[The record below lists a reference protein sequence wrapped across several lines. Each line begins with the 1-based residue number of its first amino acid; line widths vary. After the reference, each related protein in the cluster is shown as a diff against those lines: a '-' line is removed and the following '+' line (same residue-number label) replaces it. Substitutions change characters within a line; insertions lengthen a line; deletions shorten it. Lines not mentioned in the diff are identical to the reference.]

1 MLFWLPKGLILSDP
15 LVSFL
20 YTPWYELIFEE
31 KLYHKNIG
39 SFTIEEGVNGLHD
52 PSKVKISILK
62 AQCFHQSRKRWDY
75 PITLHH
81 HIENLYK
88 MVFTCFMM
96 HFLLKSEEY
105 LKPRPT
111 GPSMYFYSSPSMY
124 FYPCFISI
132 FLSYFCSDFV

>member
-1 MLFWLPKGLILSDP
+1 MI
-15 LVSFL
+15 V
-20 YTPWYELIFEE
+20 EE
-31 KLYHKNIG
+31 KLYHKNVG
-39 SFTIEEGVNGLHD
+39 KVTMNTGGVNVNGLHD
-52 PSKVKISILK
+52 SSKVKISILK
-62 AQCFHQSRKRWDY
+62 AQPVLSPKYLVLWKRWDY

-111 GPSMYFYSSPSMY
+111 GLSMY
-124 FYPCFISI
+124 FYPGFISI
-132 FLSYFCSDFV
+132 LRFYFHSDFV